1 MTSEELLLKM
11 SDLLE
16 SKLEKHLEGLEERL
30 AGVENRLEGLEE
42 RLEGLGNRLENL
54 EGRLENLEER
64 LNCVGERLGCLEER
78 TARLEGEVLRLKER
92 MDGMEENV
100 IYLKLQSE
108 NVIVPRL
115 QTIEEC
121 YTSTYQRYKDGIIS
135 MERVQT
141 DVDVLKSVVS
151 DHSFKL
157 RNIS

>member
-42 RLEGLGNRLENL
+42 RLESL
-54 EGRLENLEER
+54 
-64 LNCVGERLGCLEER
+64 GERLGCLEER